1 MGTKKAVDLFT
12 LFVIN
17 YFCEGAEDGAVVR
30 EWLLGSTSPEEPGE
44 DSAVLEKSTVPEE
57 EAEAACLDG
66 LESVVR

>member
-1 MGTKKAVDLFT
+1 METKKAVDLFT

-17 YFCEGAEDGAVVR
+17 YFCVGAEDGAVVG
-30 EWLLGSTSPEEPGE
+30 EWLSGD

-57 EAEAACLDG
+57 EPEVACLDG